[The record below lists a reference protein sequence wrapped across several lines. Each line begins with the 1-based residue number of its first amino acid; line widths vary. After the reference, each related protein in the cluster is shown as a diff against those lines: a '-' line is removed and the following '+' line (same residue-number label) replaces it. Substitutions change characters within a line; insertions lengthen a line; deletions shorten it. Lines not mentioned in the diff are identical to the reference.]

1 MCGRLDGFQNGIRAF
16 SAVVLSSLVSNIS
29 FQKILLHGVFLTVQ
43 TDIKRYQFLLHK
55 IKE

>member
-29 FQKILLHGVFLTVQ
+29 FQKNLLHGVFLTVQ